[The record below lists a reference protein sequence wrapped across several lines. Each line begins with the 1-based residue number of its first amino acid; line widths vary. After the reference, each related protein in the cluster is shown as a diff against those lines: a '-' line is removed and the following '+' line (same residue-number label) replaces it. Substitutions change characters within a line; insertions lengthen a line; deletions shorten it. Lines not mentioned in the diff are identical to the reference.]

1 MAATKYLVPYI
12 LITAFAYVFAK
23 DGLAFASP
31 FVYGALTAL
40 ITCVMLLIS
49 SRGHVIINR
58 DTLLIGVFYWLSGVT
73 WLFGLEL
80 ISAAQSAILSF
91 TMPLFAIPL
100 SVYLLGERASK
111 IEAYGALVGFG
122 GIILYNLPLL
132 GGTVTIIGGLLTLVD
147 AFFWALFSVYMRKV
161 RVQDPRQTL
170 VTTSFV
176 CMLLYGAFSVT
187 DPYFT
192 PTFGLAIDLTYSG
205 AIGGALSIF
214 LWMVLIKTEKIS
226 RLTTLIFIAPIV
238 TLIYGVAT
246 TGILPDDLTLA
257 GVALI
262 FIGIYASTV
271 HGRRKET
278 VVIAPLPA
286 SPIPE
291 HGS

>member
-1 MAATKYLVPYI
+1 MANAKYLVPYI
-12 LITAFAYVFAK
+12 LITAFTYVFAK

-58 DTLLIGVFYWLSGVT
+58 DTALIGVFYWLSGVT
-73 WLFGLEL
+73 WLLGLEL
-80 ISAAQSAILSF
+80 ISSAQSAILSF

-100 SVYLLGERASK
+100 SVYLLGESASR
-111 IEAYGALVGFG
+111 IEAYGALLGFG

-132 GGTVTIIGGLLTLVD
+132 GGAVTIIGGLLTLVD

-170 VTTSFV
+170 VTTSFI

-187 DPYFT
+187 DPYFS
-192 PTFGLAIDLTYSG
+192 PTAGLAIDLTYSG

-246 TGILPDDLTLA
+246 TGILPDDLTLG
-257 GVALI
+257 GVVLI
-262 FIGIYASTV
+262 FVGIYASSF
-271 HGRRKET
+271 HGRGREAAAMT
-278 VVIAPLPA
+278 PLTSAPIAEDA
-286 SPIPE
+286 S
-291 HGS
+291 